1 MNKKNIRNF
10 SIIAHIDHGKST
22 LADRILELSN
32 SVTQRDMKAQL
43 LDTMDLERER
53 GITIKLNAVQVKY
66 VRDGEEYTFNLIDTP
81 GHVDFTYEVSR
92 SLAASEGALLLVDS
106 TQGVQPQTI
115 ANMYLALENDL
126 EIIPVINK
134 VDMDASDVERTK
146 QDMFDTLGVD
156 ATDAPLISAK
166 SGLNVE
172 QVFDRIIDLIPYP
185 DNADDDAPLRALV
198 FDSYYDAFRGIIIFV
213 RVEEGTI
220 RAGDK
225 LRFVQHGKEV
235 EVISVGI
242 NTPKE
247 LEKEYLEA
255 GETGWVIT
263 SVKDIRQVAVGDTI
277 THVGNDVEPLKGY
290 KPSKPMVFSGF
301 YPIETEKYQQLEE
314 ALEKISLSDSS
325 LEFEKETSQALG
337 FGFRVG
343 FLGLLHL
350 EIIQERIQREFD
362 IPLIATSPSVIYK
375 VNKSNG
381 EHVMVQNPAYFPDR
395 SVVESVEEPFVRMSI
410 FSPQEYVGKLM
421 EYIHKK
427 RGVYVELEMLS
438 NSMNSLIYEIPM
450 GEIVFDFFD
459 AIKSI
464 SKGYASFDYEPI
476 GYRVGNLVKM
486 DILVAGEPVD
496 ALSVIIDRDQAYY
509 AGRALTQQ
517 LKEIIPRHNFEVP
530 VQAAIGGKILA
541 RETIKAFR
549 KDVTGHLYGGDVSR
563 KKKLLNKQ
571 KKGKK
576 MMKRIG
582 SVEVPQE
589 AFVTVLKTNNGSSK

>member
-32 SVTQRDMKAQL
+32 SVTQREMKAQL

-66 VRDGEEYTFNLIDTP
+66 IRDGEEYVFNLIDTP

-92 SLAASEGALLLVDS
+92 SLAASEGAILLVDS

-134 VDMDASDVERTK
+134 VDMEASDVERTK
-146 QDMFDTLGVD
+146 KDMMDTLGVD
-156 ATDAPLISAK
+156 ASNAPLISAK
-166 SGLNVE
+166 NGLNID
-172 QVFDRIIDLIPYP
+172 QVFDQIIDLIPYP
-185 DNADDDAPLRALV
+185 SNADDNAPLRALV

-225 LRFVQHGKEV
+225 LKFVQHGKEV

-247 LEKEYLEA
+247 LEKDFLEA

-277 THVGNDVEPLKGY
+277 THVGNEVEALAGY

-362 IPLIATSPSVIYK
+362 IPLIATAPSVIYK

-395 SVVESVEEPFVRMSI
+395 SVVDTVEEPFVRMSI

-427 RGVYVELEMLS
+427 RGIYVGLDMLS

-486 DILVAGEPVD
+486 DILVAGDPVD

-517 LKEIIPRHNFEVP
+517 LKDIIPRQNFEIP

-541 RETIKAFR
+541 RETIKAYR

-589 AFVTVLKTNNGSSK
+589 AFVTVLKTNNDSSK